1 MAPTPPTP
9 QEAVRPL
16 EVARP
21 LPVGERPAAAEASP
35 GQRTAPWLAAALS
48 MGAYCLALTLYG
60 SYPFGPHS
68 RAVNDLGNQF
78 VPFHARLWDLLHG
91 TAGGDLFFNW
101 SSGYGVPFLADFF
114 TYLMNPFSWLVGL
127 FPRAL
132 ADLPV
137 FLVTLFSIGLG
148 AALMTVF
155 LGRLR
160 PGSGVLRALLSVG
173 YGLCAWVLND
183 GSADPMWMWGLVA
196 LPLTGIAAD
205 WCLRRTRWV
214 AGTLLVALAWAGNF
228 YTAAMATLAMALVLV
243 VRLLTAAAM
252 PWRARLRALA
262 RAASM
267 ALTGILLAAP
277 VLTVTLAA
285 SRAAQPAPAVSYDDR
300 PPPLD
305 QWAQLLPGGHPGAP
319 VPNISIGV
327 LGLLLVAVFP
337 FVRAVPLR
345 VRVGWCVLA
354 AGVAA
359 SFVQEPTVLLWHG
372 FALPNGSPYRAA
384 FVLSGILVMIS
395 WLALAHRPRL
405 GELAAGGAAVALL
418 AWLSRDQGAI
428 GTDTWILMAG
438 GGVPAL
444 LGLAALGRS
453 RTPRTRAAA
462 LAALTGTVLLGS
474 AYTALSVTAARGAI
488 AWFQPK
494 ITFTGA
500 SLAARDG
507 LLARADWP
515 RSRTDPGPHE
525 FANND
530 PLLIGGEG
538 GSYYSSFAPAVT
550 ARTLRGLGAGWYM
563 RGRHTL
569 SFEDPV
575 GRALMGVGSYLSPV
589 PEDRT
594 LFTPHPARPAPLLT
608 VRDTLPRAA
617 GKETV
622 FARQERVLGAA
633 VYEVPAL
640 RPTAGEAPL
649 RDRDGGWLLP
659 GARRAGTGAGGGGPK
674 DTGAKGG
681 GANSGG
687 PNGDGAGG
695 AGTTFTA
702 RCTPGSTALWYAPWF
717 SGEVSGL
724 GLRTTGTGSGDVTA
738 NPLRVLGRV
747 PADGTVAVR
756 FTGRGRQHLP
766 EQAIGCLSGRRLTA
780 AVHALRARGPVE
792 LAATGHRLTARLRPG
807 SKGSAV
813 LALPAVPGWGCSV
826 DDGPLHA
833 PYAFGGLLAVP
844 LGPGATRL
852 SCSYLPPGLHT
863 GLAASGAAALAL
875 AGVAASG
882 TPRGRWHLRLTTPRR
897 THHDKPTDL

>member
-1 MAPTPPTP
+1 MAPTPATP
-9 QEAVRPL
+9 QEAVRSL

-21 LPVGERPAAAEASP
+21 LPVGERPAAAR
-35 GQRTAPWLAAALS
+35 GTLGHRTAPWLAAALS

-60 SYPFGPHS
+60 SYPFGPRS

-91 TAGGDLFFNW
+91 TTSGDLFFNW

-137 FLVTLFSIGLG
+137 FLVTLLGIGLG

-160 PGSGVLRALLSVG
+160 QGSGPLRALLSVG

-183 GSADPMWMWGLVA
+183 GFADPMWMWGLVA

-243 VRLLTAAAM
+243 VRLLTAATM
-252 PWRARLRALA
+252 PWRDRLRALA

-277 VLTVTLAA
+277 VLTVTLEA
-285 SRAAQPAPAVSYDDR
+285 SRAAQPAPEVSYDEQ
-300 PPPLD
+300 PSLLD
-305 QWAQLLPGGHPGAP
+305 QWAQLLPGGHAGAP

-345 VRVGWCVLA
+345 VRVGWYALA
-354 AGVAA
+354 AGVAT
-359 SFVQEPTVLLWHG
+359 SFVLEPTILLWHG

-395 WLALAHRPRL
+395 WLALAHRPLPR
-405 GELAAGGAAVALL
+405 ELAAGAALVALL
-418 AWLSRDQGAI
+418 AWLCRDQGAV
-428 GTDTWILMAG
+428 GTDSWILVAG

-444 LGLAALGRS
+444 LGLAALGTP
-453 RTPRTRAAA
+453 RTSRTRAAGTA
-462 LAALTGTVLLGS
+462 VLAGTVLLGS
-474 AYTALSVTAARGAI
+474 AYTALSVTAARGEI

-494 ITFTGA
+494 ITFTGP
-500 SLAARDG
+500 SLTARDG

-515 RSRTDPGPHE
+515 HSRTDPGPHE

-550 ARTLRGLGAGWYM
+550 ARTLQGLGAGWYM

-589 PEDRT
+589 PERRA

-608 VRDTLPRAA
+608 VRDALPRPA
-617 GKETV
+617 GRETV

-640 RPTAGEAPL
+640 TPTAGEAPL
-649 RDRDGGWLLP
+649 RDRDGWLLP
-659 GARRAGTGAGGGGPK
+659 GARRPAAGTNA
-674 DTGAKGG
+674 TGTNTA
-681 GANSGG
+681 GANT
-687 PNGDGAGG
+687 AGTNE
-695 AGTTFTA
+695 AGTTFTV
-702 RCTPGSTALWYAPWF
+702 RCTPGSTALWSAPWF

-724 GLRTTGTGSGDVTA
+724 GLSTTGTGSHDVTA
-738 NPLRVLGRV
+738 NPLRILGRV

-756 FTGRGRQHLP
+756 FTGRGRQHIP
-766 EQAIGCLSGRRLTA
+766 ERAVGCLSGRRLTA
-780 AVHALRARGPVE
+780 AVNALRARGPVE
-792 LAATGHRLTARLRPG
+792 LAAGGHRLTARLRPG

-813 LALPAVPGWGCSV
+813 LALPAVPGWGCAV
-826 DDGPLHA
+826 DGGPLHA
-833 PYAFGGLLAVP
+833 PSSFGGLLAVP
-844 LGPGATRL
+844 LGPGAARL

-863 GLAASGAAALAL
+863 GLAASGAATLA
-875 AGVAASG
+875 VAVVAVFG
-882 TPRGRWHLRLTTPRR
+882 TARGRRRLHLTTPRR
-897 THHDKPTDL
+897 THHDIPTDL

>member
-1 MAPTPPTP
+1 MAPTPATP

-21 LPVGERPAAAEASP
+21 LPVGERPADADTAL

-60 SYPFGPHS
+60 SYPFGPRS

-91 TAGGDLFFNW
+91 TTSGDLFFNW

-127 FPRAL
+127 FPRPL

-183 GSADPMWMWGLVA
+183 GFADPMWMWGLVA

-228 YTAAMATLAMALVLV
+228 YTAAMATLAMALVLA

-267 ALTGILLAAP
+267 ALTGVLLAAP

-300 PPPLD
+300 PSPLG
-305 QWAQLLPGGHPGAP
+305 QWAQLLPGGHPGTP

-327 LGLLLVAVFP
+327 LGLLLVAAFP

-345 VRVGWCVLA
+345 VRAGWCVLA

-359 SFVQEPTVLLWHG
+359 SFVQEPTILLWHG

-395 WLALAHRPRL
+395 WLALAHRPRPR
-405 GELAAGGAAVALL
+405 ELAAGAVAVALL
-418 AWLSRDQGAI
+418 AWLGRDQGAL
-428 GTDTWILMAG
+428 GTDTWILVAG
-438 GGVPAL
+438 GGVPAF

-453 RTPRTRAAA
+453 RTARTRAAA

-494 ITFTGA
+494 ITFSGP
-500 SLAARDG
+500 SLAAREG

-538 GSYYSSFAPAVT
+538 GSYYSSFAPAAT
-550 ARTLRGLGAGWYM
+550 ARTLRGLGGGWYM

-589 PEDRT
+589 PEDRAV
-594 LFTPHPARPAPLLT
+594 FTPHPALPAPLLT
-608 VRDTLPRAA
+608 VRDTLPRPF
-617 GKETV
+617 GEETV

-640 RPTAGEAPL
+640 TPSAGEAPL
-649 RDRDGGWLLP
+649 RDRDGWLLP
-659 GARRAGTGAGGGGPK
+659 GARRAGAGAGGGGPK
-674 DTGAKGG
+674 AAGAKGG
-681 GANSGG
+681 GADSGV
-687 PNGDGAGG
+687 PDGDGAVG
-695 AGTTFTA
+695 AGTTFTG
-702 RCTPGSTALWYAPWF
+702 RCTPGRTALWYAPWF

-724 GLRTTGTGSGDVTA
+724 GGRTTGAGGRDVTA

-766 EQAIGCLSGRRLTA
+766 ERAIGCLSGHRLTA
-780 AVHALRARGPVE
+780 AVHALRARGPAE
-792 LAATGHRLTARLRPG
+792 LTAAGHRLTARLRPG
-807 SKGSAV
+807 SRGSAV

-826 DDGPLHA
+826 DGGPLHA

-844 LGPGATRL
+844 LGQGATRL

-863 GLAASGAAALAL
+863 GLAAGGAAALAL
-875 AGVAASG
+875 AGVAARG
-882 TPRGRWHLRLTTPRR
+882 TTRGRWRLRLTTPRR